1 MKESKLI
8 EMSNKIDALT
18 RIVQRLINELNN
30 VKDLSVGTLETIKKM
45 PKYKEAIEKL
55 KKELKKAAELKKEN
69 KLELEPENNLIK

>member
-8 EMSNKIDALT
+8 EMSKKIDALT

-45 PKYKEAIEKL
+45 PKYKDSIEKL
-55 KKELKKAAELKKEN
+55 KKELEKAAELKKEN

>member
-30 VKDLSVGTLETIKKM
+30 IKDLSVGTLETIKKM

>member
-30 VKDLSVGTLETIKKM
+30 LKDLSVGTLETIKKM
-45 PKYKEAIEKL
+45 PKYKEAIAKL
-55 KKELKKAAELKKEN
+55 RKELEKAAELKKEN
-69 KLELEPENNLIK
+69 KLELEPEK

>member
-30 VKDLSVGTLETIKKM
+30 LKDLSVGTLETIKKM
-45 PKYKEAIEKL
+45 PKYKEAITKL
-55 KKELKKAAELKKEN
+55 RKELEKAAELKKEN
-69 KLELEPENNLIK
+69 KLELEPEK

>member
-1 MKESKLI
+1 MKENKLI
-8 EMSNKIDALT
+8 EMSKKIDALT

-55 KKELKKAAELKKEN
+55 KKELEKAAELKKEN

>member
-55 KKELKKAAELKKEN
+55 KKELEKAAELKKEN

>member
-69 KLELEPENNLIK
+69 KLELEPEK